1 LGGKQS
7 GYFVELGANNGVSQ
21 SNTLLLET
29 FWGWR
34 GTLIEPVGETFLQ
47 LIRHRSAKRNHLVR
61 AACVSFEFADST
73 VKIATSG
80 LMSAPIGVDSDVH
93 DPVEHAKSGLKHTP
107 GRDKVTIEEVP
118 ARTLAGILEDAK
130 APSHIDLL
138 SLDVEGGEIEVLN
151 GLDFDRYS
159 FGTLVIESRSIQRL
173 EKLLNSKGYRLVK
186 KISDRDYLFTPID
199 Q

>member
-1 LGGKQS
+1 MPK
-7 GYFVELGANNGVSQ
+7 
-21 SNTLLLET
+21 
-29 FWGWR
+29 
-34 GTLIEPVGETFLQ
+34 P
-47 LIRHRSAKRNHLVR
+47 
-61 AACVSFEFADST
+61 
-73 VKIATSG
+73 
-80 LMSAPIGVDSDVH
+80 P
-93 DPVEHAKSGLKHTP
+93 
-107 GRDKVTIEEVP
+107 
-118 ARTLAGILEDAK
+118 
-130 APSHIDLL
+130 HIDLL